1 MNFKN
6 GKLSKNAILK
16 IRVTKFEFKVI
27 EEVSTSNPGLYEFEK
42 INEHE
47 YIIKF
52 ANIENAEELD
62 ELVKDQLVYKG
73 FDINYNPNSFGLAC
87 ENLIDKM
94 YEILN

>member
-6 GKLSKNAILK
+6 GKLSRNAILK

-27 EEVSTSNPGLYEFEK
+27 EEVSISNPGLYEFEI

-62 ELVKDQLVYKG
+62 ELIKDQLVYKG

>member
-52 ANIENAEELD
+52 VNIENAEELD

>member
-1 MNFKN
+1 M
-6 GKLSKNAILK
+6 SKDIKLK
-16 IRVTKFEFKVI
+16 IRVIKFEFRVI
-27 EEVSTSNPGLYEFEK
+27 EEISISNPGLYEFEQ

-52 ANIENAEELD
+52 TNIENAEELD
-62 ELVKDQLVYKG
+62 ELIKDQLVFKG

-94 YEILN
+94 YNILN

>member
-1 MNFKN
+1 VNFKN

-16 IRVTKFEFKVI
+16 IRITKFEFKVI

>member
-1 MNFKN
+1 M
-6 GKLSKNAILK
+6 SKNIILK

-27 EEVSTSNPGLYEFEK
+27 EEVSISNPGLYEFEK

-87 ENLIDKM
+87 
-94 YEILN
+94 